1 MLLRVVLVLN
11 ILFLSFPLFRFLC
24 LAQMYRCG
32 FASFSIFDFL
42 DYLLDE
48 LIDCVSNRC
57 CCCCSN
63 KNFKDSKNSK
73 DSKDSIN
80 NTLPRVASTVSV
92 LSPSPNN
99 ACYTFAKVIQRDALY
114 KELPVAK
121 MYRLHLNDFL
131 TEICGIPNSTVA
143 LIKHAGVGSIAEIA
157 FLVPEK
163 DLLKYTKLGVKKIRV
178 MIRRARRIVGYV
190 NGVNIAKAD
199 NERTKALVRQ
209 QSFNSNA
216 LVRQQGFS
224 FMEDTKQFL
233 DARELNEVADGPVRW
248 QRSPAKAKP
257 NHQKERM
264 DKRES
269 PVSSEMKRVTD
280 ETKKTKESK
289 NYDGENKK
297 ENNASRPSGT
307 KDIQTHSSLSETVA
321 TRKEE
326 QRDTRNNST
335 ITTMTE
341 PEDEQRTTTNNSAN
355 ESTTIKKDIVLPLCS
370 MKICYAMD
378 HDLTS
383 EGYERLDKN
392 ILKGTNNEDEA
403 FIWYRRRE
411 PSDRLKWS
419 AKRLEIGDLLDA
431 KDTVNKWCF
440 ACVIEKDPY
449 HHPGEIKVHFTKVL
463 SFRPYPNMIVN
474 VIFNSV
480 SVSLY
485 DVLGVRRYSFGLDI
499 YFSVSSHQVRRAIH

>member
-24 LAQMYRCG
+24 VAQMYRCG

-63 KNFKDSKNSK
+63 KNKNSK
-73 DSKDSIN
+73 DSKDLQDSTN

-92 LSPSPNN
+92 LSPSSNN

-163 DLLKYTKLGVKKIRV
+163 DMLKYTKLGVKKIRV

-248 QRSPAKAKP
+248 QRSPAKAKH

-341 PEDEQRTTTNNSAN
+341 PEDEQMMAQQDSPQLDNKAMIMEPEEIISSKIRTMTEPEFDDYMSEHTDSDVELSDYSDADDSISAAASQRMSRHFETERFWEDFDDGE
-355 ESTTIKKDIVLPLCS
+355 ESGSVKTRCSASNDFFVSKKNQ
-370 MKICYAMD
+370 
-378 HDLTS
+378 
-383 EGYERLDKN
+383 LDSN
-392 ILKGTNNEDEA
+392 DETA
-403 FIWYRRRE
+403 TD
-411 PSDRLKWS
+411 S
-419 AKRLEIGDLLDA
+419 
-431 KDTVNKWCF
+431 
-440 ACVIEKDPY
+440 IE
-449 HHPGEIKVHFTKVL
+449 V
-463 SFRPYPNMIVN
+463 
-474 VIFNSV
+474 
-480 SVSLY
+480 
-485 DVLGVRRYSFGLDI
+485 
-499 YFSVSSHQVRRAIH
+499 